1 MRYAFILVNSS
12 GHLLFF
18 LAVILPYFFHSKL
31 SLNIEKIQFI
41 PINPS
46 WNLNQM
52 PRTDKSEKDRLE
64 AQI

>member
-1 MRYAFILVNSS
+1 MGYAFILVNSS
-12 GHLLFF
+12 GHLLFS
-18 LAVILPYFFHSKL
+18 LLWETVFHSKL